1 MGNFN
6 NHNKTIKIMKRNLL
20 LALASLL
27 LGTASAFAQNTLN
40 IHQKTGGVVSYSF
53 SEKPVVT
60 YTEDGIH
67 LVTNSVEVDYPLSNL
82 EKFTFED
89 NVSPSGIIRTEG
101 GSSDVQIYSVGGTLV
116 KTVKATDGVT
126 TFSTKDLPAGIYVIK
141 NGKSTYKIVKK

>member
-1 MGNFN
+1 
-6 NHNKTIKIMKRNLL
+6 MKRNLL

-40 IHQKTGGVVSYSF
+40 IHQKTGGIISYSF

-60 YTEDGIH
+60 CTDDGIH

-89 NVSPSGIIRTEG
+89 GIAPTDIISTHFADGKSSPIKVYNTNGILIRTLEPSDD
-101 GSSDVQIYSVGGTLV
+101 GSVEFPLR
-116 KTVKATDGVT
+116 
-126 TFSTKDLPAGIYVIK
+126 DLPVGVYIIK
-141 NGKSTYKIVKK
+141 NSTTTYKLIKK

>member
-1 MGNFN
+1 
-6 NHNKTIKIMKRNLL
+6 MKRKNL
-20 LALASLL
+20 LALASLF
-27 LGTASAFAQNTLN
+27 LGAASAFAQNTLN
-40 IHQKTGGVVSYSF
+40 VHQKSGGVVSYSF

-89 NVSPSGIIRTEG
+89 STSPSGIIRTEG

-116 KTVKATDGVT
+116 KTIKANEGTT
-126 TFSTKDLPAGIYVIK
+126 TFSTSDLPAGIYVIK
-141 NGKSTYKIVKK
+141 NGKSTYKIIKK